1 LAEEWQSNKANN
13 TLMHKKIILLLCAL
27 MLSSCAFLVAKETA
41 KVIDMI
47 TEEEPNLTKKEKI
60 LKKQE
65 NKMKSNK
72 QKAKEFYCSKVK
84 DPIKCGD
91 LK

>member
-1 LAEEWQSNKANN
+1 
-13 TLMHKKIILLLCAL
+13 MI
-27 MLSSCAFLVAKETA
+27 VKETA
-41 KVIDMI
+41 KVIDTI

-65 NKMKSNK
+65 SKMKSNK
-72 QKAKEFYCSKVK
+72 QKAKDFYCSKVK
-84 DPIKCGD
+84 DETKCGD